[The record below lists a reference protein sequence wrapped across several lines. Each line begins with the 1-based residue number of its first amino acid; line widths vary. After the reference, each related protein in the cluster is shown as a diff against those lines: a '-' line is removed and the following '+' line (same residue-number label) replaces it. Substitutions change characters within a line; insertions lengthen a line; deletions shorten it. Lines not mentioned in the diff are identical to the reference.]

1 MYRKVERALAFETRK
16 TAWDAGIRYFDAAPF
31 YSFGLSEHRFGDF
44 LQGQQ
49 AKHLSRLVA

>member
-31 YSFGLSEHRFGDF
+31 YSFGLSEHRVGDF
-44 LQGQQ
+44 LQEQQ